1 MASICKEKDKIKT
14 AEVVSK
20 GCWQNVATSNKAVPN
35 VSKGILNIDPSLLED
50 VDSAS
55 QELGKGRFGAV
66 LIKKILVI
74 SCTRSCQVF

>member
-1 MASICKEKDKIKT
+1 M
-14 AEVVSK
+14 
-20 GCWQNVATSNKAVPN
+20 PN
-35 VSKGILNIDPSLLED
+35 ISKGILNIDPSLLED

>member
-1 MASICKEKDKIKT
+1 M
-14 AEVVSK
+14 
-20 GCWQNVATSNKAVPN
+20 PN
-35 VSKGILNIDPSLLED
+35 VSKGILNKDPSLLD